1 MPYAVK
7 QCAEQLQACGQA
19 LTLILKKKTPNK
31 YCFGLNDSP
40 RLDFVKASVVIAC
53 FWMQQLTCWLINTSM
68 CFDGLP
74 ECLLVLIQLDS
85 LNISCTV
92 LGIHINSYNHV
103 YHPAFPIWANQ
114 FMQQSSVCVSSYFCY
129 NAVKE
134 KCNNPNLVL
143 FISSLTLEIVD
154 TEPEDTINRRVRAG
168 ALPTF

>member
-1 MPYAVK
+1 MCWTTSSLWASINSHF
-7 QCAEQLQACGQA
+7 E
-19 LTLILKKKTPNK
+19 KKTPNK

-114 FMQQSSVCVSSYFCY
+114 FMQQSSVCVCLAISVTMLSRRNATTQTWCYSYHRWHWR
-129 NAVKE
+129 
-134 KCNNPNLVL
+134 
-143 FISSLTLEIVD
+143 SLTQ
-154 TEPEDTINRRVRAG
+154 NRRI
-168 ALPTF
+168 P